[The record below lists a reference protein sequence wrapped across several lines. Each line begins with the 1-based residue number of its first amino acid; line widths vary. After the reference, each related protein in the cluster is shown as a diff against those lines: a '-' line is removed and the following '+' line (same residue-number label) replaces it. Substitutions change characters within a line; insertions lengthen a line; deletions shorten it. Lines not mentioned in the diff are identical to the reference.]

1 MAETTID
8 DAVDLNLFHPS
19 WDAKAE
25 AQRFIKDEHQF
36 NPEETGDEMPIRI
49 IVETKKGTV
58 HFSYLAL
65 DHLPNIIGDYFH
77 RKAKVLK
84 SYLGVSYDSFCM
96 AEKIFKR
103 GISIEQIDKEL
114 IVDEQKKEKVKKYS
128 SN

>member
-1 MAETTID
+1 MPETTID
-8 DAVDLNLFHPS
+8 DAVNLDLFHPS

-25 AQRFIKDEHQF
+25 AQRFIKDEHQY
-36 NPEETGDEMPIRI
+36 NPEETGGQIPIGI
-49 IVETKKGTV
+49 VVETKKGTT

-65 DHLPNIIGDYFH
+65 DHLPDIIGDYFH

-84 SYLGVSYDSFCM
+84 SYLGVSYNSFSM
-96 AEKIFKR
+96 AERIYRK
-103 GISIEQIDKEL
+103 GISLEQIDKEL